1 MQTTHTARFELS
13 DIRFRQRR
21 DPTRGSD
28 TPPIEEVVSLKA
40 QCAVCG
46 NTWRAYV
53 GDPSLSHTIG
63 GIHLC
68 CPLCD
73 NDETISVR
81 ELAMPF

>member
-1 MQTTHTARFELS
+1 MQTMHSARFELS

-21 DPTRGSD
+21 DQTRGSD

-40 QCAVCG
+40 QCAMCG
-46 NTWRAYV
+46 NTWRPYV
-53 GDPSLSHTIG
+53 GDRSLCRIIG
-63 GIHLC
+63 GIQLC

-81 ELAMPF
+81 EFAVPP